1 MENTPENLAARR
13 KALKYTAITAFFVLV
28 ACQWYATQSI
38 AADCQ
43 YNPLLGSYLSLGE
56 GSYIYPPWGYYV
68 WSHDEKLAAAIPDIL
83 SGWDKMYMFIFMGS
97 MILLYFLQKNMKV
110 GIEHGSASFANA
122 KDIDNSDLGIY
133 QSKNGGNFIYKTVE
147 KQLTKHLKWV
157 RKKKQIKNSGVVVGI
172 NPYTHKLMLHDGVEH
187 IMLMAPTR
195 SGKGVSTIVPTGLT
209 WKNSIFF
216 FDPKGELWA
225 LTSGYRKYVLGQK
238 VLKFQPLCADGS
250 SARWNPLAEIR
261 YRTNEELSDV
271 SDIVGVMVR
280 PNGKQ
285 NGGGDDFWPDSAAA
299 LLNGV
304 IMHLLYQHD
313 KENLPLP
320 CPSDIM
326 SFLSS
331 PDKSLEEL
339 FKGMRDYP
347 HISVDEFLEA
357 PIKDEN
363 GNIQIDEFG
372 QPIRRKNPLKAIYGE
387 YIKDFR
393 PFSEE
398 LGIPVSSIDEIRLA
412 VQDKLDRGGKI
423 LWDADVDGMPSGKP
437 WHLLLTH
444 PKVAESASNMLNGAE
459 QTRASIMQTAQ
470 TSLAIYQNPI
480 VQRNM
485 SVSDFYIQDLLRAG
499 QPISLYLVM
508 ESKDIQT
515 VKPIARLFL
524 QLICSRLIRGMEFA
538 KSEPPQAPKKKSF
551 WEKSWEEI
559 QKAMKSFG
567 FVYTSDADMAKK
579 AAKKKKQEAKMTP
592 HEREVKAEHDR
603 EDALRAKKG
612 LPAINRGKPR
622 LLLMLD
628 EFPQLGQME
637 CIELA
642 LAICAGYGIKICI
655 VAQDV
660 NQLNKAY
667 TKDNSI
673 GSNCHLHIYFTP
685 NIDNGGATAESISKT
700 LGKKTIK
707 TVSHSD
713 GGGGFMKGSDSTS
726 TTGRELMTPDE
737 VSKMSS
743 EKEIVFVAG
752 HKPIFGD
759 KLRYY
764 LQPMFL
770 NRTKINPP
778 AISDYVTQVSTFPEM
793 MEQLQKDNEKLE
805 KSKKET
811 LKAQAAR
818 LHMTPEQYVAK
829 QAEEEKAREE
839 AFLERLH
846 PADGKKSPA
855 GKNGEKPA
863 KDRREGPLRNGGR
876 PMESRG
882 KGPSAPA
889 VGGGSSHNPF
899 YGARDK
905 LTREQMGAQKQKQYN
920 IQHPE
925 RFQRTPPE
933 TIEVDEDVQKLYD
946 DLNREERKKDQEIL
960 DKKLPEPKP
969 EAAPEKP
976 KEPEEPETPSRSAPP
991 SAEPKKPAAPLGH
1004 AHVPRHAGMHGRG
1017 GVLPRKEKPE
1027 GTFDMLGGFS
1037 MDGTPRGAEPEEPS
1051 ALSPEEPAPVEPAE
1065 PIEPSEPKES
1075 SEPTEPEEPS
1085 KPDEPVEPAEPD
1097 EPDTASSDPEGT
1109 GDGWDWKNAF
1119 QKNPQTKEG

>member
-1 MENTPENLAARR
+1 MDTPENLRARR
-13 KALKYTAITAFFVLV
+13 KALAYTLATGAVALF

-38 AADCQ
+38 AEDCG
-43 YNPLLGSYLSLGE
+43 YNPLLGSHIEVG
-56 GSYIYPPWGYYV
+56 GTFIYPPWGYFA
-68 WSHDEKLAAAIPDIL
+68 WSHNAQLAQAIPDIL
-83 SGWDKMYMFIFMGS
+83 AGWDKMYLFIFMVC
-97 MILLYFLQKNMKV
+97 MILMYFLNKNMHV
-110 GIEHGSASFANA
+110 GVEHGSASWATA
-122 KDIDNSDLGIY
+122 GDIEKSDLGVY
-133 QSKNGGNFIYKTVE
+133 ATKNGGNYIYKTEE
-147 KQLTKHLKWV
+147 KQITKNLKYV
-157 RKKKQIKNSGVVVGI
+157 RKRKQYKDSGVVVGI
-172 NPYTHKLMLHDGVEH
+172 NPFTHKLMLHDGVEH

-216 FDPKGELWA
+216 FDPKGELWS
-225 LTSGYRKYVLGQK
+225 LTAGFRKNVLGQR

-250 SARWNPLAEIR
+250 SARWNPLAEIS
-261 YRTNEELSDV
+261 YRMSEELSDV
-271 SDIVGVMVR
+271 QAIVGVMVR
-280 PNGKQ
+280 PNGNQK
-285 NGGGDDFWPDSAAA
+285 GGDDFWPDSAAA

-304 IMHLLYQHD
+304 ILHLLYQHD

-347 HISVDEFLEA
+347 HISVEEFMEE
-357 PIKDEN
+357 PIKDEQ
-363 GNIQIDEFG
+363 GNIKKDEFG
-372 QPIRRKNPLKAIYGE
+372 RPICRKNPLKEIYGE

-393 PFSEE
+393 PFSKE

-412 VQDKLDRGGKI
+412 VKDRLQKGGKI
-423 LWDADVDGMPSGKP
+423 LWDAEVDGMPSGKP

-444 PKVAESASNMLNGAE
+444 PKVAECASNMLNGAE

-470 TSLAIYQNPI
+470 TSLAIYQNPV

-485 SVSDFYIQDLLRAG
+485 AVSDFYIQDLLRAG
-499 QPISLYLVM
+499 QPVSLYLVM

-524 QLICSRLIRGMEFA
+524 QLICSKLIRGMEFD
-538 KSEPPQAPKKKSF
+538 KKEPKKKKTKKEQYF
-551 WEKSWEEI
+551 DTFRKFI
-559 QKAMKSFG
+559 KGFG
-567 FVYTSDADMAKK
+567 FVYTTDQELAEK
-579 AAKKKKQEAKMTP
+579 AAKKARKKAAMSPRQKAIEAAHK
-592 HEREVKAEHDR
+592 K
-603 EDALRAKKG
+603 EDAERKKRH

-655 VAQDV
+655 VSQDV

-700 LGKKTIK
+700 LGKQTIK

-737 VSKMSS
+737 VSHMSS

-764 LQPMFL
+764 LQPMFTRRL
-770 NRTKINPP
+770 MNPP
-778 AISDYVTQVSTFPEM
+778 GVSDIVTQVGTYDELR
-793 MEQLQKDNEKLE
+793 EQLNKESEKLE
-805 KSKKET
+805 KQKKEV
-811 LKAQAAR
+811 LKENALR
-818 LHMTPEQYVAK
+818 HNMTPEEYVAA
-829 QAEEEKAREE
+829 QEKERELREE

-846 PADGKKSPA
+846 PNKKPQGAEAEKNKVPA
-855 GKNGEKPA
+855 QNSGSTKTFGNDPG
-863 KDRREGPLRNGGR
+863 REGTTPPVGGTRNPFGR
-876 PMESRG
+876 RSRG
-882 KGPSAPA
+882 AKE
-889 VGGGSSHNPF
+889 
-899 YGARDK
+899 R
-905 LTREQMGAQKQKQYN
+905 LCREQMAAMKQKQYN
-920 IQHPE
+920 IEHPE
-925 RFQRTPPE
+925 AMHQKPPE
-933 TIEVDEDVQKLYD
+933 AIEVDEDVREIYD
-946 DLNREERKKDQEIL
+946 LLNAEEKENDEKILNKEIYDEQTEAQADETKPEVMPEDKREETPATSPEVASSQPTEAKGTNHMYEPRHASHHRRDGHTDRFSMTDGFEQRLAGVSTEEEEAEERKGAKA
-960 DKKLPEPKP
+960 EPVTTSAENSGEVAHEP
-969 EAAPEKP
+969 DASAPEK
-976 KEPEEPETPSRSAPP
+976 
-991 SAEPKKPAAPLGH
+991 
-1004 AHVPRHAGMHGRG
+1004 VPQELA
-1017 GVLPRKEKPE
+1017 
-1027 GTFDMLGGFS
+1027 
-1037 MDGTPRGAEPEEPS
+1037 
-1051 ALSPEEPAPVEPAE
+1051 EPAE
-1065 PIEPSEPKES
+1065 PVDPPEP
-1075 SEPTEPEEPS
+1075 PEALDVLKFFNKKDS
-1085 KPDEPVEPAEPD
+1085 
-1097 EPDTASSDPEGT
+1097 
-1109 GDGWDWKNAF
+1109 
-1119 QKNPQTKEG
+1119 